1 MMSIG
6 KKSFFIK
13 NKKKTFPLLQKKCK
27 FIQDLFFLESY
38 NLLTDKDRGI

>member
-6 KKSFFIK
+6 KKSFYIY
-13 NKKKTFPLLQKKCK
+13 KKKTFPLLQKKCK